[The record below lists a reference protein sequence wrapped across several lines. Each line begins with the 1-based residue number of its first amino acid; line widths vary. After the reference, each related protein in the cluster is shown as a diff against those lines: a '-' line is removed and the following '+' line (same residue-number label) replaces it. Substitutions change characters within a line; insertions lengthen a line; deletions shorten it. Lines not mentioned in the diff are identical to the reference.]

1 MSSTSIL
8 ILAERLKE
16 RRKAVNMS
24 QEHLACVVHCSY
36 RSIQKWEDGHT
47 IPRAD
52 MLLALAIALDVPTDW
67 LLGLK

>member
-1 MSSTSIL
+1 MQNADIL

-24 QEHLACVVHCSY
+24 QENLASAINCSY
-36 RSIQKWEDGHT
+36 RSIQKWEDGQT

-52 MLLALAIALDVPTDW
+52 MLLALAVALEVPTDW
-67 LLGLK
+67 LLGLQ